1 MVAMDLHPA
10 PLHRQT
16 PEHHGADQPTPA
28 ALVAGQVAAADAP
41 HPLSVFDLFRIG
53 IGPSSSHTVG
63 PTPGG
68 SRLRSRTRRPGFS
81 PHPPADRG
89 PAGFPG
95 RHRTR
100 AQHRQGGAAGARGPR
115 PGHRGH
121 SRGRVDPP
129 RDLPQRDPHP
139 GRRNPRPLRH
149 CMRHPLP
156 AEGASAL
163 PRQCPHHPRMGWIA
177 LVCSRRR
184 RTEPMSGDSACRIVI
199 RKSGPANRCSSPVRL
214 LQGVGLV
221 EVAGRRHPAAVH
233 VDGVVDQGHGRL
245 RYARAPGSRA
255 RGKIAHP
262 GGVRADAPRAG
273 AQRAKTR
280 AADAAARGLS
290 SAMVVTA
297 FARRRRRRKRG
308 ASASIR
314 PMDASFRPRRVRQA
328 PVRRPVSCSQ
338 NSSC

>member
-63 PTPGG
+63 PM
-68 SRLRSRTRRPGFS
+68 R
-81 PHPPADRG
+81 
-89 PAGFPG
+89 AGLAF
-95 RHRTR
+95 
-100 AQHRQGGAAGARGPR
+100 
-115 PGHRGH
+115 
-121 SRGRVDPP
+121 
-129 RDLPQRDPHP
+129 
-139 GRRNPRPLRH
+139 
-149 CMRHPLP
+149 
-156 AEGASAL
+156 
-163 PRQCPHHPRMGWIA
+163 
-177 LVCSRRR
+177 
-184 RTEPMSGDSACRIVI
+184 
-199 RKSGPANRCSSPVRL
+199 
-214 LQGVGLV
+214 
-221 EVAGRRHPAAVH
+221 
-233 VDGVVDQGHGRL
+233 
-245 RYARAPGSRA
+245 GSRA

-262 GGVRADAPRAG
+262 GGMRADAPRAG

-308 ASASIR
+308 ASASTR